1 MTERYGEVSDEDG
14 FSILEMIVAMTIL
27 SLILGIA
34 AQTIVLASRS
44 ISAARER
51 VEDARRLREILAD
64 YDAGGY
70 RGGDAHSTDA
80 SGWVFKT
87 SSIEVSRTKMT
98 AVVVEQAGKRSGSFL
113 TFVPDTRPQS
123 Q

>member
-1 MTERYGEVSDEDG
+1 MTERSAEVGDEDG

-34 AQTIVLASRS
+34 AQTMVLASRS

-51 VEDARRLREILAD
+51 VEDARRLREIMAD

-70 RGGDAHSTDA
+70 QGGDAHSTDA

-87 SSIEVSRTKMT
+87 SSIEISRTKMT
-98 AVVVEQAGKRSGSFL
+98 AVVVEQAGKRGGSFL